1 MKRNIITNN
10 VLDTLLK
17 ITERYFHE
25 NIYQLKLYYTVNIS
39 VNYFRI
45 MFFLSFGNLHWSN

>member
-1 MKRNIITNN
+1 MKRNMITNN

-17 ITERYFHE
+17 ITESYFHE

-39 VNYFRI
+39 VHI
-45 MFFLSFGNLHWSN
+45 I